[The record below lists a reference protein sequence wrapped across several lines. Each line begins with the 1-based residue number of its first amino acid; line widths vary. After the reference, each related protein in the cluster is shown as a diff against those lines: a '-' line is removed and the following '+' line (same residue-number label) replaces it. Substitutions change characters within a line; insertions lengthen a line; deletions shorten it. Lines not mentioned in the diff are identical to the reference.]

1 MAKIYGRF
9 ILTTLLNLTLAR
21 ADIPEVQRVPCHF
34 YVDEFHNFISDS
46 FQEVFSE
53 GRKYKVYL
61 TVATQ
66 VIGQGMSMEMQKNIL
81 GNTNVKVIGKAGYE
95 SRNEMMRQMGF
106 SEKESKRK
114 GITKRTFAKLKV
126 GRFISQVDIYN
137 PRKLKVPKFLLGH
150 KHSMN
155 EKKWQVIM
163 DRHRRHKYSSPF
175 Y

>member
-21 ADIPEVQRVPCHF
+21 ADIPEERRVPCHF

-66 VIGQGMSMEMQKNIL
+66 VIGQGMTTEMQKNIL
-81 GNTNVKVIGKAGYE
+81 GNTNIKVI
-95 SRNEMMRQMGF
+95 
-106 SEKESKRK
+106 
-114 GITKRTFAKLKV
+114 
-126 GRFISQVDIYN
+126 
-137 PRKLKVPKFLLGH
+137 
-150 KHSMN
+150 
-155 EKKWQVIM
+155 
-163 DRHRRHKYSSPF
+163 
-175 Y
+175 